1 MNQELL
7 KQAKAM
13 FDSPEKWNAFL
24 ELVWQKDEIRN
35 QWFLKLKEEAN
46 KKFSTEEFVEGW
58 VFNSWGVWDL
68 HWYQKEH
75 GDKSIGL
82 LIGWWGEMTLYCNG
96 EFYDTVK
103 IHDLL
108 RSERFAPLLS
118 CFNRIDRFYEGGR
131 LAIETRN
138 FSFDSPHDTKFD
150 ADRLGWYAG
159 NRTEDFLNQIAA
171 KVNRYRKDEEM
182 NSLLHELNLLTKI
195 NRE

>member
-13 FDSPEKWNAFL
+13 FDTPEKWNAFV
-24 ELVWQKDEIRN
+24 ELLYQKDEIRN

-58 VFNSWGVWDL
+58 VFNSWSTCDL

-82 LIGWWGEMTLYCNG
+82 LFGWWGEMTLYCDANY
-96 EFYDTVK
+96 FDTVK

-108 RSERFAPLLS
+108 RTEKFSPLLS
-118 CFNRIDRFYEGGR
+118 CFNRIDRFYDGGR
-131 LAIETRN
+131 LASEVRN
-138 FSFDSPHDTKFD
+138 FNFESPYDTKFD
-150 ADRLGWYAG
+150 FDRLSWFAG
-159 NRTEDFLNQIAA
+159 NKTEDFINQISE
-171 KVNRYRKDEEM
+171 KVNKYRKSQEM
-182 NSLLHELNLLTKI
+182 NLLLNELNLLTKL
-195 NRE
+195 N

>member
-13 FDSPEKWNAFL
+13 FDTPEKWNAFL

-46 KKFSTEEFVEGW
+46 KKFSTDEFVEGW

-82 LIGWWGEMTLYCNG
+82 LIGWWGDMTLYCNG
-96 EFYDTVK
+96 EFYDTAK

-150 ADRLGWYAG
+150 VDRLGWYAG
-159 NRTEDFLNQIAA
+159 NKTEDFLNQLAE
-171 KVNRYRKDEEM
+171 KVNRYRKNEEM
-182 NSLLHELNLLTKI
+182 NSLLSELNSLTKI